1 LRKVSFPIKIG
12 FKNRL
17 DINLKKVGNDKP
29 QEGKRMCLKNTTV
42 GGVGNK
48 MADQLNYNSPLSI
61 LLSTRNG
68 FRFALG
74 IKVNAISIRFSFGI
88 PLKK

>member
-42 GGVGNK
+42 GGVGKQNGRS
-48 MADQLNYNSPLSI
+48 AQLQLAPEHL
-61 LLSTRNG
+61 
-68 FRFALG
+68 
-74 IKVNAISIRFSFGI
+74 IKHKEWVQVCIGD
-88 PLKK
+88 